1 MNHSLTECLEHHHR
15 ECDDLFATLEDAVS
29 KADWARAR
37 LNFALFRDQLEAHF
51 RAEEEVL
58 FPHFESVTGMTNGPT
73 SVMRAEHESMRT
85 VLARMADALENEDEA
100 EFAGE
105 SETLFVLMQQHNM
118 KEEGVLYPM
127 CDRRL
132 ANQAETLGARIK
144 QVIEET

>member
-58 FPHFESVTGMTNGPT
+58 FPHFESATGMTDGPT

-85 VLARMADALENEDEA
+85 VLARMADALENGTKPSSPGRA
-100 EFAGE
+100 KPF
-105 SETLFVLMQQHNM
+105 S
-118 KEEGVLYPM
+118 
-127 CDRRL
+127 C
-132 ANQAETLGARIK
+132 
-144 QVIEET
+144 